1 MKKTKVKVIGYN
13 KESIMTEGIE
23 GYIDGYIMGT
33 YNVPYAVVVSGEFI
47 DMIPLDFLR
56 VIDGVIWVKKND
68 K

>member
-1 MKKTKVKVIGYN
+1 
-13 KESIMTEGIE
+13 MTEGIE

-56 VIDGVIWVKKND
+56 VIDGVIWVKKMINNSNQ
-68 K
+68 